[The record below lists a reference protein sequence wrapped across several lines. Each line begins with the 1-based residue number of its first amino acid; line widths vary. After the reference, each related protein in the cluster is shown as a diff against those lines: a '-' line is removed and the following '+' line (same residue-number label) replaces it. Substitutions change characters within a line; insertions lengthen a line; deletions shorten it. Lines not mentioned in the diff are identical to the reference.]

1 VCILGIRTQSTA
13 RDQRDIWANFRGGHT
28 INFQYF
34 DSVKIIL
41 LRDRRRFG
49 GSLDKFGALAMAG
62 VSGPDS
68 GGLKSRRE
76 SLADCPPCQSIRKTV
91 RRSVVD
97 AAGKVKACQT

>member
-1 VCILGIRTQSTA
+1 VTNATYGQIFGADTRPLIFNTS
-13 RDQRDIWANFRGGHT
+13 IPL
-28 INFQYF
+28 
-34 DSVKIIL
+34 KIIL

-76 SLADCPPCQSIRKTV
+76 SLADCPPSQSIRKTV
-91 RRSVVD
+91 RRSV
-97 AAGKVKACQT
+97 

>member
-1 VCILGIRTQSTA
+1 MTNATYGQIFGADTRPLIFNTS
-13 RDQRDIWANFRGGHT
+13 IPL
-28 INFQYF
+28 
-34 DSVKIIL
+34 KIIL

-76 SLADCPPCQSIRKTV
+76 SLADCPPCQSIRKMV

>member
-1 VCILGIRTQSTA
+1 MTNATYGQIFGADTRPLIFNTS
-13 RDQRDIWANFRGGHT
+13 IPL
-28 INFQYF
+28 
-34 DSVKIIL
+34 KIIL

-62 VSGPDS
+62 VSGPNS

-91 RRSVVD
+91 RRSLVD
-97 AAGKVKACQT
+97 AIGKVKAGQTQTSI